1 MATYKALRVSEQDS
15 QYAMAVVHR
24 DREELADED
33 VLIRVKYSSLNYKD
47 ALSAKG
53 NRGVTRH
60 YPHTPGIDAVGI
72 VERSLVD
79 QFQAGDEV
87 IVTGY
92 DLGMN
97 TDGGFAEFISVPAH
111 WVVKKPE
118 TLSFRD
124 SMILG
129 TAGFTAG
136 MCVDSLLQVG
146 ISPSQGDVLVTGA
159 CGGVGSV
166 AVALLAS
173 LGFDVYAG
181 TGRPDEK
188 DYLLALGAKEIISR
202 EALSRGTDRPV
213 LKERWAGVVDT
224 VGGDILFNA
233 VKSTQYGGSV
243 ACCGMVASPE
253 FQANVFPFILRGVN
267 LLGVDSVE
275 LPLEIKAHIWQEFAS
290 HWHLAC
296 LEKMCTE
303 VSLEQLPAAIE
314 EIYQGRQKG
323 RVLVKVAEG

>member
-1 MATYKALRVSEQDS
+1 MPTFQALRVHEQDS
-15 QYAMAVVHR
+15 NFITAIESR
-24 DREELADED
+24 NTDDLADED
-33 VLIRVKYSSLNYKD
+33 LLIRVKYSSLNYKD

-60 YPHTPGIDAVGI
+60 YPHTPGIDAAGV
-72 VERSLVD
+72 VEHSEVEE
-79 QFQAGDEV
+79 FKSGDEV

-97 TDGGFAEFISVPAH
+97 TDGGFAEYIAVPAS
-111 WVVKKPE
+111 WAVRKPQ
-118 TLSFRD
+118 TLSLRD

-129 TAGFTAG
+129 TACFTAG

-146 ISPSQGDVLVTGA
+146 ISPAEGDILVTGA

-173 LGFDVYAG
+173 LGFNVYAG
-181 TGRPDEK
+181 TGRASERN
-188 DYLLALGAKEIISR
+188 YLLGLGAKDIIPR
-202 EALSRGTDRPV
+202 EELLKGTYKPV
-213 LKERWAGVVDT
+213 LKERWAGTVDT

-233 VKSTQYGGSV
+233 LKATKYGGSV

-290 HWHLAC
+290 HWKLD
-296 LEKMCTE
+296 K
-303 VSLEQLPAAIE
+303 LEQMCSEIGLADLPDALE
-314 EIYQGRQKG
+314 RIYQGQQKG
-323 RVLVKVAEG
+323 RVLVKVSK

>member
-1 MATYKALRVSEQDS
+1 MGTYKALRVNENNSE
-15 QYAMAVVHR
+15 YTMAVEN
-24 DREELADED
+24 REIEQLPEGEL
-33 VLIRVKYSSLNYKD
+33 LIRVKYSSLNYKD

-53 NRGVTRH
+53 IKGVTRQ
-60 YPHTPGIDAVGI
+60 YPHTPGIDAAGI
-72 VERSLVD
+72 VERSSVEH
-79 QFQAGDEV
+79 FQVGDEV

-97 TDGGFAEFISVPAH
+97 TEGGFAEYISVPSQ
-111 WVVKKPE
+111 WVVNKPE
-118 TLSFRD
+118 TLSLRE

-146 ISPSQGDVLVTGA
+146 IAPSQGDILVTGA

-181 TGRPDEK
+181 TGRVSEK
-188 DYLLALGAKEIISR
+188 EYLLGLGAKDIISR
-202 EALSRGTDRPV
+202 KDLIKGVDRPM

-224 VGGDILFNA
+224 VGGELLFNA
-233 VKSTQYGGSV
+233 IKSTQYGGSV
-243 ACCGMVASPE
+243 ACCGMVASAE

-275 LPLEIKAHIWQEFAS
+275 LPLDIKMHIWQEFAS
-290 HWHLAC
+290 HWR
-296 LEKMCTE
+296 LEKLEEICTE
-303 VSLEQLPAAIE
+303 VSLGGLPGAIE
-314 EIYQGRQKG
+314 EIYNGRQKG
-323 RVLVKVAEG
+323 RVLVNLG